1 MNKGNLRIN
10 LVTGTLLLACGSVF
24 AHGNVQCPQYA
35 KAEWQAQ
42 DLLKQKLLSEG
53 WQVRRIEATKTCYE
67 VYAKDAQG
75 KKIEAFFDPKTFER
89 VKD

>member
-10 LVTGTLLLACGSVF
+10 LVMCTLLLACGSAF

-35 KAEWQAQ
+35 KTEWQAQ
-42 DLLKQKLLSEG
+42 DLLKQKLLTEG

>member
-1 MNKGNLRIN
+1 MSRSVLKKCVVGSWM
-10 LVTGTLLLACGSVF
+10 LVAGLAF
-24 AHGNVQCPQYA
+24 AHGDVQCPKYP
-35 KAEWQAQ
+35 KNEWKPQ
-42 DLLKQKLLSEG
+42 DQLQQKLVAEG
-53 WQVRRIEATKTCYE
+53 WQVRRIETTKTCYE